1 MMKIKQLLLSVFILT
16 TLASCIT
23 QKEVQYL
30 QPNESLVIN
39 EEGLVPYNIQEY
51 RVTKNDIFN
60 LNIVTTPKG
69 DAAQFYSIFNTSG
82 GHITP
87 IEGGGGVANNSMNNT
102 TNTNNNVNSG
112 NRIASSGN
120 INFYFNGIKVDGNGD
135 IYIIGIGYVKAEG
148 RTISDIRN
156 EIQGKV
162 NENFLEEK
170 TDVRLNLDGITYYI
184 LGDIETTMLTGE
196 KKAYTNTLNIMEAFA
211 ANGGLNRTVDRKNVV
226 LQRRYPEGIK
236 TVKLDL
242 TREDIMNSPY
252 YWLQNGDMIYL
263 STRKKSLHGFG
274 KDPVQTLTTGV
285 SLITTA
291 MSIYLLISR
300 L

>member
-102 TNTNNNVNSG
+102 SNNNVNSG
-112 NRIASSGN
+112 NRANAAGN
-120 INFYFNGIKVDGNGD
+120 VNFYFNGIKVDGNGD
-135 IYIIGIGYVKAEG
+135 IYVIGIGYVKAEG

-211 ANGGLNRTVDRKNVV
+211 ANGGLNRTIDRKNVV

-274 KDPVQTLTTGV
+274 KDPIQTLTTGV

>member
-16 TLASCIT
+16 TFVSCIT

-69 DAAQFYSIFNTSG
+69 DAAQFYSSFNTSG
-82 GHITP
+82 G
-87 IEGGGGVANNSMNNT
+87 EGGGGAGNVSGSISGGNLGGGRGGNS
-102 TNTNNNVNSG
+102 S
-112 NRIASSGN
+112 
-120 INFYFNGIKVDGNGD
+120 FYFNGIKVDGNGD
-135 IYIIGIGYVKAEG
+135 IYIIGIGYIKAEG
-148 RTISDIRN
+148 RIISDIRK
-156 EIQGKV
+156 EIQEKV
-162 NENFLEEK
+162 EENFLKDK
-170 TDVRLNLDGITYYI
+170 TEVRLNLDGITYYI
-184 LGDIETTMLTGE
+184 LGDIETTQLTGE
-196 KKAYTNTLNIMEAFA
+196 KKSYTNTLNLMEAFA
-211 ANGGLNRTVDRKNVV
+211 INGGLNRTIDRKNII

-274 KDPVQTLTTGV
+274 KDPIQTLTTGV
-285 SLITTA
+285 SLLTTA